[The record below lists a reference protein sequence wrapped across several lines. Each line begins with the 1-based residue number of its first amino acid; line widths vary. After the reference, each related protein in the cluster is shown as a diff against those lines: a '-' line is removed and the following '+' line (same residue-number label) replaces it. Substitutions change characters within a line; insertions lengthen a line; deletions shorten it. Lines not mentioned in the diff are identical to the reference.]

1 MLFSLCIRFIGSSG
15 DYYVNVP
22 QKNNEILIGVNK
34 DFLRRQNELRAEIR
48 RDKEEKDEDTHEVNK
63 PNILE
68 EILENVDTNNEQKED
83 KTENISE
90 NNQAIDNVEK
100 TKVLKPTKFDKQAGD
115 SAGYPNQNKNK
126 YPLPDVYNNWPKTNQ
141 FQNNQ
146 FQNNQFQNPND
157 PFIQINGQPQPA
169 GNNKMNISFL
179 ANLERIVHIDLKG
192 APPKPSYF
200 KSFIPMLKKFGATG
214 ILIEYEDTFPFEGQL
229 AEARYGFAYTKED
242 IEMIKSLA
250 KENGLK
256 LIPLVQTYGHL
267 EWLLKLKK
275 FAHLREDSQ
284 YPQVI
289 TPCLEESYTVLYGY

>member
-48 RDKEEKDEDTHEVNK
+48 RDKEDKEEDVHEVNK

-83 KTENISE
+83 KTEKISE

-100 TKVLKPTKFDKQAGD
+100 TKVLKPTKFENQAGD

-126 YPLPDVYNNWPKTNQ
+126 NPLPDVYNNWPKNNH

-157 PFIQINGQPQPA
+157 PFIQIN
-169 GNNKMNISFL
+169 
-179 ANLERIVHIDLKG
+179 
-192 APPKPSYF
+192 
-200 KSFIPMLKKFGATG
+200 
-214 ILIEYEDTFPFEGQL
+214 
-229 AEARYGFAYTKED
+229 
-242 IEMIKSLA
+242 
-250 KENGLK
+250 
-256 LIPLVQTYGHL
+256 
-267 EWLLKLKK
+267 
-275 FAHLREDSQ
+275 
-284 YPQVI
+284 
-289 TPCLEESYTVLYGY
+289 